1 MASSEAG
8 RVGAG
13 EETGTGEGDVGCAR
27 GEGEEVGSSACADK
41 SGGSTLTVGYLF
53 TEKKRASFLRESFL
67 AQARA
72 QGISFRP
79 LDKEIPLSQQGPFD
93 VVLHKNAPAAFL
105 DKLEAFCEEHPE
117 TLVLDRPGNV
127 RRVFNRASMLDC
139 MDGCASLGGQ
149 IGVPRQRLVS
159 PGERAVDAAAAAG
172 LVPPLIAKPLIGAGT
187 RNMSGQHE
195 MVLVYDQ
202 AGLEELDAQRLGS
215 GAGAGTGTGAGVELR
230 GASSSPSESYVLQEF
245 VNHAGVL
252 YKVYVL
258 GDYANVAVLRPSLS
272 DIVPGEGSGLW
283 PFARISN
290 HGLNGARARKEDRAS
305 LAGRVTHQSALKD
318 ISVQNML
325 GCDVVESI
333 CAHLRRNLGLNLFNV
348 DLIRCSATGR
358 VLVVDIN
365 YFPGFSKMPEY
376 ESLFTGFLVDLVSS
390 CPATPHAVSSDRQAA
405 RKAAV
410 TAAARGNAAQEATT
424 PTKARSRISGKPP
437 QLNLPVPAATPG
449 MVTSPRSSPR
459 RA

>member
-1 MASSEAG
+1 MGGMASSEVGDGGGGSDEAVRARG
-8 RVGAG
+8 GAG
-13 EETGTGEGDVGCAR
+13 DAAGSP
-27 GEGEEVGSSACADK
+27 SSATA
-41 SGGSTLTVGYLF
+41 GGRRLRVGYLF
-53 TEKKRASFLRESFL
+53 TEKKRVSFLRESFL

-72 QGISFRP
+72 RGISFTPVDRGLP
-79 LDKEIPLSQQGPFD
+79 LAEQGPFD

-105 DKLEAFCEEHPE
+105 DELEVFGREHPE
-117 TLVLDRPGNV
+117 TLVLDRPRDV
-127 RRVFNRASMLDC
+127 RRVFNRTSMLDC
-139 MDGCASLGGQ
+139 MEGCATLGGRV
-149 IGVPRQRLVS
+149 GVPRQCLVT
-159 PGERAVDAAAAAG
+159 PGERAVEAAAAAG

-202 AGLEELDAQRLGS
+202 DGLEELDDQR
-215 GAGAGTGTGAGVELR
+215 GTGTGTGT
-230 GASSSPSESYVLQEF
+230 GGGSPDASTTESYVLQEF

-258 GDYANVAVLRPSLS
+258 GDYANVSVLRPSLS

-290 HGLNGARARKEDRAS
+290 HGPNGARARKEDRQS
-305 LAGRVTHQSALKD
+305 QAGRVTRQSALKGL
-318 ISVQNML
+318 SEHL

-333 CAHLRRNLGLNLFNV
+333 CAHLRRTLGLSLFNV

-376 ESLFTGFLVDLVSS
+376 ETLFTGFLADVAGAEAAR
-390 CPATPHAVSSDRQAA
+390 PAGTHTADGDAA

-410 TAAARGNAAQEATT
+410 TAAVVGSPIFPKAAKIPAVAAIRA
-424 PTKARSRISGKPP
+424 PGKPP
-437 QLNLPVPAATPG
+437 QISLPSAAALS
-449 MVTSPRSSPR
+449 TSPRSSPR